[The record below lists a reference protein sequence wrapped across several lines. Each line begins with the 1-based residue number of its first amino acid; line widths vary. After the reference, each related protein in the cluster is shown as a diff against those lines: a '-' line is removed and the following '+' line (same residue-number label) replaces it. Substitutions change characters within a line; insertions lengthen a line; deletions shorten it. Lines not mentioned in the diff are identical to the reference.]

1 MDDSFRYNMISIKS
15 HWLIQRI
22 TAIMLIPLSLWF
34 LYQLV
39 KLSSYN
45 HNDLILFFSS
55 TANSFLF
62 LIMIITSILHG
73 KFGIQTIIEDYAHTF
88 NRRNITIN
96 IINILSYILIAISIL
111 SIIVIQFSY

>member
-45 HNDLILFFSS
+45 HNDLMLFFSS

-62 LIMIITSILHG
+62 LVMMITSIFHG
-73 KFGIQTIIEDYAHTF
+73 KFGIQTIIEDYVHSSNLRKIA
-88 NRRNITIN
+88 IN